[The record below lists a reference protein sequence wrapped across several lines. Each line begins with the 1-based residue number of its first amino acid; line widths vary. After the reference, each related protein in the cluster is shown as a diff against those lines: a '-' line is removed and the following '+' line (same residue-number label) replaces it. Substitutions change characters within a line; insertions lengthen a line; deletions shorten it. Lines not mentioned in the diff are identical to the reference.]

1 MSDSANHVPDSA
13 VPVPAAQTETRPWR
27 QEFRGGTIDD
37 RKFAEVSVSVP
48 ARIGSVDLRLPS
60 ELAARSE
67 TAVRAI
73 SRLDAEH
80 GRTLIPLSYL
90 LLRSESIASSKIE
103 AEEAPIDDFVRALHG
118 AKSNSSATAMA
129 AATGALDLLTSGA
142 ISADAVSRAH
152 RLLLKDDAGEAHLA
166 GRHRPMQNWIGGSDH
181 SPRGAL
187 YVPPPPELVP
197 ELMDDLL
204 TFARRVDIPTIAQAA
219 VAHSQFEAIHPFT
232 DGNGRIGRALAAGV
246 LHSRG
251 VTTGITVPLAA
262 ALVEVRDRYFAA
274 LNSYHSGDAGPVISL
289 WSTSSVI
296 ATEEAQLTAHRLA
309 GLPDEWADL
318 LGHPRENSAAARILN
333 YLASDPVFTIDDLED
348 SLKLSSSSA
357 NRAVSA
363 LMEAGVLRGLTSR
376 KRNQIWGAGDVLA
389 ELEDLNL
396 RIGAR
401 ARSEL

>member
-1 MSDSANHVPDSA
+1 MSDFT

-27 QEFRGGTIDD
+27 QEFRGGTVDD
-37 RKFAEVSVSVP
+37 RKFAEVSVSIP
-48 ARIGSVDLRLPS
+48 AQIGSVDLRLPS
-60 ELAARSE
+60 ELATLSE
-67 TAVRAI
+67 TAIRAI

-142 ISADAVSRAH
+142 ISHDSVSGAH

-204 TFARRVDIPTIAQAA
+204 AFALRADIPAVAQAA

-232 DGNGRIGRALAAGV
+232 DGNGRIGRALAAGI

-262 ALVEVRDRYFAA
+262 ALVEVRDRYFGA

-289 WSTSSVI
+289 WSKSSVI
-296 ATEEAQLTAHRLA
+296 AAEEAALTAHRLA
-309 GLPDEWADL
+309 DLPGQWAQL
-318 LGHPRENSAAARILN
+318 TGHPRERSAAARILT
-333 YLASDPVFTIDDLED
+333 YLATDPVFTIEDLED
-348 SLKLSSSSA
+348 TLHLSSSSA
-357 NRAVSA
+357 NRAVA
-363 LMEAGVLRGLTSR
+363 TLTDAGILRGLTSR
-376 KRNQIWGAGDVLA
+376 KRNQIWGADDVLA

-396 RIGAR
+396 RIGSR

>member
-1 MSDSANHVPDSA
+1 MSDFI
-13 VPVPAAQTETRPWR
+13 VPVPTEQSETRPWR
-27 QEFRGGTIDD
+27 QEFRGGTVDD
-37 RKFAEVSVSVP
+37 RTFAEVAVSIP
-48 ARIGSVDLRLPS
+48 ARISSVDLRLPA
-60 ELAARSE
+60 ELASLSE
-67 TAVRAI
+67 TAIRAI

-129 AATGALDLLTSGA
+129 VATGALDLLTSGA
-142 ISADAVSRAH
+142 ISADSISRAH
-152 RLLLKDDAGEAHLA
+152 RLLLNDDTGEDHLA

-197 ELMDDLL
+197 GLMDDLL
-204 TFARRVDIPTIAQAA
+204 TFALRDDIPTIAQAA
-219 VAHSQFEAIHPFT
+219 IAHSQFEAIHPFT
-232 DGNGRIGRALAAGV
+232 DENGRIGRALAAGI

-262 ALVEVRDRYFAA
+262 ALVEVRDRYFGA
-274 LNSYHSGDAGPVISL
+274 LNSYHLGNAGPVISL
-289 WSTSSVI
+289 WSRSSII
-296 ATEEAQLTAHRLA
+296 AAEESQLTAHRLA
-309 GLPDEWADL
+309 ALPGEWADL
-318 LGHPRENSAAARILN
+318 LGHPHANSAAARVLS
-333 YLASDPVFTIDDLED
+333 YLASDPVFTIDDHEN
-348 SLKLSSSSA
+348 SLNLPSSSA

-363 LMEAGVLRGLTSR
+363 LMEAGILRGLTSR

-401 ARSEL
+401 TRAEL

>member
-1 MSDSANHVPDSA
+1 MSDSS
-13 VPVPAAQTETRPWR
+13 VPVPTSRTETRPWR

-37 RKFAEVSVSVP
+37 RTFAEVAVSIP
-48 ARIGSVDLRLPS
+48 ARIGAVDLQLPS
-60 ELAARSE
+60 ELTTLSE
-67 TAVRAI
+67 TAIRAI

-80 GRTLIPLSYL
+80 GNTLIPLSYL

-142 ISADAVSRAH
+142 ISADSVSRAH
-152 RLLLKDDAGEAHLA
+152 RLLLADDTSEAHLA
-166 GRHRPMQNWIGGSDH
+166 GRYRPLQNWIGGSDH

-197 ELMDDLL
+197 GFMDDLL
-204 TFARRVDIPTIAQAA
+204 AFALRDDIPTIAQAA

-232 DGNGRIGRALAAGV
+232 DGNGRIGRALAAGI

-262 ALVEVRDRYFAA
+262 ALGEVRDRYFGA
-274 LNSYHSGDAGPVISL
+274 LNSHHSGDAGPMISL
-289 WSTSSVI
+289 WSKSSVI
-296 ATEEAQLTAHRLA
+296 AAEEAQLTAHRLA
-309 GLPDEWADL
+309 ALPNVWRDL
-318 LGHPRENSAAARILN
+318 IGRPRENSAAARILV

-348 SLKLSSSSA
+348 SLHLSSSSA
-357 NRAVSA
+357 NRAVSS
-363 LMEAGVLRGLTSR
+363 LTEAGVLRGLTSR
-376 KRNQIWGAGDVLA
+376 KRNQIWGADAVLA

-396 RIGAR
+396 RIGDR

>member
-1 MSDSANHVPDSA
+1 MSTTS
-13 VPVPAAQTETRPWR
+13 VPVPAAHSETRPWR

-37 RKFAEVSVSVP
+37 RKFAEVTVSVP
-48 ARIGSVDLRLPS
+48 ARISTVDLALPT
-60 ELAARSE
+60 ELATLSE

-80 GRTLIPLSYL
+80 SHTLIPLSYL

-142 ISADAVSRAH
+142 ISADSVSRAH
-152 RLLLKDDAGEAHLA
+152 RLLLEDDVGEAHLA

-187 YVPPPPELVP
+187 YVPPPPETVP
-197 ELMDDLL
+197 PLMDDLL
-204 TFARRVDIPTIAQAA
+204 AFAHRDDIPAIAQAA
-219 VAHSQFEAIHPFT
+219 IAHSQFEAIHPFT
-232 DGNGRIGRALAAGV
+232 DGNGRIGRALAAGI
-246 LHSRG
+246 LQARA

-262 ALVEVRDRYFAA
+262 ALVEIRERYFGA

-289 WSTSSVI
+289 WCRSSVI
-296 ATEEAQLTAHRLA
+296 AAEEAQLTAHRLA
-309 GLPDEWADL
+309 ALPTEWRQL
-318 LGHPRENSAAARILN
+318 TGHPRENSSAERILT
-333 YLASDPVFTIDDLED
+333 YLAADPVFTIDDIED
-348 SLKLSSSSA
+348 SLGLSSTSA
-357 NRAVSA
+357 SRAVSV
-363 LMEAGVLRGLTSR
+363 LVDAGILRGLTDR